1 MKKILLLLFFVS
13 LSSYSQNWIYTS
25 KDKFGNKYY
34 IKNKAVSVNDGVVKI
49 WTKRTTWKV
58 THNNKDYLNCY
69 MVVLYE
75 YDCNNDKIRQLS
87 FTIYNSKGGV
97 IASGGDSD
105 FAEWDYVVPDSVE
118 ESRIKKT
125 CEMFNN

>member
-58 THNNKDYLNCY
+58 THNKKDYLNCY

-75 YDCNNDKIRQLS
+75 YDCNKDKIRQLS

-97 IASGGDSD
+97 IASGGDGD